1 MAGRYLITEV
11 QLGMLIAFAKNNSQK
26 EFEQLAKEIEEK
38 QYLGNSNN
46 YILDDVRD
54 MQIWTNN

>member
-54 MQIWTNN
+54 MQI